1 MSVYKDKK
9 EWRKWNEMVLNSLNA
24 IEDFRDFADDRAI
37 VRADKKI
44 QSLRSKK
51 YNLERQLEEARE
63 ESKLKKDLIS
73 QVSKICLLLQM
84 GKLPSQEDFKEL
96 MSLERAYRTFEE
108 Q

>member
-1 MSVYKDKK
+1 MNKHKYPY
-9 EWRKWNEMVLNSLNA
+9 EAQQEINA
-24 IEDFRDFADDRAI
+24 
-37 VRADKKI
+37 
-44 QSLRSKK
+44 
-51 YNLERQLEEARE
+51 LERQLAEYKEEG
-63 ESKLKKDLIS
+63 KLKKALIS